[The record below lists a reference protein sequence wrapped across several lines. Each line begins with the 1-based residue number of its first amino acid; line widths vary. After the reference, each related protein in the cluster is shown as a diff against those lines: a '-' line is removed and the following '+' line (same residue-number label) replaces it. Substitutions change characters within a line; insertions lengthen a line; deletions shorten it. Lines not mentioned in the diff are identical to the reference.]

1 MSNFIELLQ
10 IYSWSIPASIVIAC
24 SLALI
29 GGQWV
34 ARERSAQIFVLGQG
48 ASLGII
54 LGLVLNILLD
64 NDWHFLNL
72 LCGFALGFLT
82 LLLSELWISKRSG
95 RTHVYLTL
103 FAFFL
108 SLTYL
113 ITSLTP
119 ALETHMAAAYFG
131 DLAVMSNHGAQISLF
146 AGMVFVAFALK
157 FWRKLSGI
165 SFQLMN
171 QSLVHQSKIDLIF
184 SVSTLFLTTLAIQN
198 MGYLFTIGTVFIP
211 TTFASQNSSGLKAYT
226 LKLILISVL
235 GTAIGFSLSLI
246 STNLPTVPCILMAQI
261 LVGFGTQLFYTKK

>member
-1 MSNFIELLQ
+1 MNNFFELLQ
-10 IYSWSIPASIVIAC
+10 IYSWSIPASVVIAC

-54 LGLVLNILLD
+54 LGLVLNIALD
-64 NDWHFLNL
+64 LDWHFLNL
-72 LCGFALGFLT
+72 VCGFALGFLT

-108 SLTYL
+108 ALTYL

-131 DLAVMSNHGAQISLF
+131 DLAVMSVHGAQISLLT
-146 AGMVFVAFALK
+146 GIIFVIFALK
-157 FWRKLSGI
+157 FWRRLSGI

-171 QSLVHQSKIDLIF
+171 QSLIHQSKVDFIF

-198 MGYLFTIGTVFIP
+198 MGYLFTIGAVFIP
-211 TTFASQNSSGLKAYT
+211 TTFASQNSSGLKAYSW
-226 LKLILISVL
+226 KLILISVL
-235 GTAIGFSLSLI
+235 GTGVGFSLSLL
-246 STNLPTVPCILMAQI
+246 STNLPTVPCILLSQI
-261 LVGFGTQLFYTKK
+261 AVGFTTQIFYTKK